1 MKYKRKAEEI
11 VESINK
17 IVAPYYVNT
26 LNIKPGIVEAP
37 YELTTQDITIRLVY
51 DGRNLSNVDKLDHAY
66 DIKEISN
73 IPNKLVDK
81 RNIKTIK
88 MTPKEIAEKK
98 VLKQHLDKT

>member
-17 IVAPYYVNT
+17 IVTPYYVNT
-26 LNIKPGIVEAP
+26 LNIKPGTVEAP
-37 YELTTQDITIRLVY
+37 VEAPDEFTTQDITIRLVY
-51 DGRNLSNVDKLDHAY
+51 AGRNLSNVDKLDYAY

-81 RNIKTIK
+81 
-88 MTPKEIAEKK
+88 
-98 VLKQHLDKT
+98 